1 MCVGADVTCACC
13 VLQANLKLFMG
24 HVRKNE
30 IDQVV
35 KLCNRGLD
43 PNFHEH
49 ETGGKY
55 ATQTFTSLIWNLSP
69 VKEVSSMALTSSIF
83 VSD

>member
-1 MCVGADVTCACC
+1 MCKCVDVMCVLDDVTGSKCGLHMYVYG

-49 ETGGKY
+49 ETGGKCLVLSV
-55 ATQTFTSLIWNLSP
+55 TSM
-69 VKEVSSMALTSSIF
+69 V
-83 VSD
+83 

>member
-1 MCVGADVTCACC
+1 MGVLVDIMCMCVDADDVVMTLYVCC

-55 ATQTFTSLIWNLSP
+55 RDPKFHELI
-69 VKEVSSMALTSSIF
+69 
-83 VSD
+83 